1 MLMVLEREKNKL
13 FDEKDIKAD
22 LEGKLNNLTVRR
34 RRGMEQLHLAEKNRS
49 ELEQRIYENEIKLR
63 DHDVEIEKLNKDLV
77 VKND

>member
-1 MLMVLEREKNKL
+1 MVLEREKNKL

-34 RRGMEQLHLAEKNRS
+34 RRGMEQLHLSEKTRS
-49 ELEQRIYENEIKLR
+49 ELEQRIYENEIQLR

>member
-1 MLMVLEREKNKL
+1 MVLEREKNKL

-22 LEGKLNNLTVRR
+22 LEGKLSNLTVRR